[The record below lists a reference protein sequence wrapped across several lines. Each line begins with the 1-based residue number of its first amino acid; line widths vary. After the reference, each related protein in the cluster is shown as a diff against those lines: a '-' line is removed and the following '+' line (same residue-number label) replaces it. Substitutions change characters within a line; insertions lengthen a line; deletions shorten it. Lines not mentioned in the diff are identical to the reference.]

1 MRKLRRKQ
9 TIGDYIVLLSE
20 KYEVYPSE
28 LFRALVSASEEGKAN
43 CGELSIECRSIT
55 KDKISFMVKKGAQLV
70 GQFPVPM
77 NFLHETDSSLLNA
90 ISPRKIRKRVTPEKT
105 EPPIAQS
112 IKQVRAGMSHV
123 NLRAKVVEVTPSRR
137 VTTRYGN
144 YATLAKAL
152 IEDETGSIKLCLWNT
167 QIEAVNVGDTIVI
180 KDAKASRFRG
190 ETQLSMGTKG
200 TMQKEGSTTVMVPL
214 AAPAIRL
221 SALPA

>member
-1 MRKLRRKQ
+1 VRKLRRKQ

-20 KYEVYPSE
+20 KYDVYPSE
-28 LFRALVSASEEGKAN
+28 LFRSLVSASEEGKAN

-70 GQFPVPM
+70 GQFPVPID
-77 NFLHETDSSLLNA
+77 FLHETDSSLLNA

-105 EPPIAQS
+105 EAPIAQS

-167 QIEAVNVGDTIVI
+167 QIEAVKVGDTIVI

-214 AAPAIRL
+214 AAPAMRL